1 MSCSMA
7 ERILSP
13 DGSMLWIGGEW
24 VPYVP
29 EIETH
34 TIQDS
39 VVMGDVRTE
48 VTHKHH
54 HNHSTSVH
62 NTVVQDSEKLIR
74 SHISTMV
81 DAMSEG
87 RLADAKTIFERA
99 KQIDYDLANRLHN
112 GEYYPFL
119 VDALFRDAENYCNS
133 MVLNYRFNRRN
144 ETIHTYTLNF
154 NRFCVIGVNKIQTA
168 LQWNSKHIPTIML
181 NAEIIRVSNLSNRQ
195 KSLQSEKIYNSVLL
209 IEPNHQLARYS
220 LNRII
225 KIRKIKNSIISG
237 GVLFILILLIL

>member
-1 MSCSMA
+1 MSCNMA

-13 DGSMLWIGGEW
+13 DGSMMWIGGEW
-24 VPYVP
+24 VPYAP
-29 EIETH
+29 EIEAH
-34 TIQDS
+34 MIQDS

-54 HNHSTSVH
+54 HNHSTSVQ

-81 DAMSEG
+81 DTMSEG
-87 RLADAKTIFERA
+87 RLADAKIIFERA
-99 KQIDYDLANRLHN
+99 KQIDYELANSLHN

-133 MVLNYRFNRRN
+133 MVLNYRFHKKN
-144 ETIHTYTLNF
+144 ETIHSYSLNF
-154 NRFCVIGVNKIQTA
+154 NSFCVTGIEKIQTV
-168 LQWNSKHIPTIML
+168 LHWDPEHIPTLML

-195 KSLQSEKIYNSVLL
+195 KNIQSEKVYNSVLL
-209 IEPNHQLARYS
+209 IEPNHQLARY
-220 LNRII
+220 LLDRNI

-237 GVLFILILLIL
+237 GILFTIILLLL